1 METIGLHCMQDSH
14 SLQVLNSSV
23 PRFFQLWAGLV
34 TENQST
40 RLQRTLNKIDKVGN
54 FKSDLLKTN
63 KDTAMQSRGIL
74 QTFVYYIVG
83 STFLPS
89 NLVSYLNS
97 RPFFQ
102 HRWWIFACCSYQ
114 KLRKPWKGLLSLPRN
129 EIPNHSLPLQLDKT
143 WIQSLIKVVLHS
155 HALNVWYN
163 SYKPTV
169 SSTLTLACLPT
180 FFASDT
186 VFH

>member
-1 METIGLHCMQDSH
+1 MKTIGLHCMQDSH

-23 PRFFQLWAGLV
+23 PRIFQLWPGLV

-63 KDTAMQSRGIL
+63 KDTAMQSRGML

-97 RPFFQ
+97 RHFFQ
-102 HRWWIFACCSYQ
+102 QRWWIFVYCSLS
-114 KLRKPWKGLLSLPRN
+114 KAEKAVEGPIKPPKKWDPKPLPSFAIGQN
-129 EIPNHSLPLQLDKT
+129 MN
-143 WIQSLIKVVLHS
+143 
-155 HALNVWYN
+155 
-163 SYKPTV
+163 TV
-169 SSTLTLACLPT
+169 DNQSSTSFPCT
-180 FFASDT
+180 
-186 VFH
+186 

>member
-1 METIGLHCMQDSH
+1 MKTIGLHCMQDSH

-23 PRFFQLWAGLV
+23 PRFFHLWPGLV

-40 RLQRTLNKIDKVGN
+40 RLQRSLNKIDKVGN

-102 HRWWIFACCSYQ
+102 HRWWIFACCSLSKAEKAVEGSIKPPKKWDP
-114 KLRKPWKGLLSLPRN
+114 KLLPSFAIGQN
-129 EIPNHSLPLQLDKT
+129 MNT
-143 WIQSLIKVVLHS
+143 VV
-155 HALNVWYN
+155 NQ
-163 SYKPTV
+163 
-169 SSTLTLACLPT
+169 SSTSFPCT
-180 FFASDT
+180 
-186 VFH
+186 